1 MSKGQLVTV
10 FGGSGFVGRHVV
22 RALTR
27 DGWRV
32 RVASR
37 RPDLA
42 FYLQPLGRTGQ
53 TQAVQANL
61 RDPVSVSAAL
71 RGASAAI
78 NLAGILAPTGAQT
91 FDAVQHLG
99 AQIVAQAV
107 KAAGIEKFVHVS
119 AIGADINSASA
130 YARSKGEGE
139 ASVHEALPSAV
150 ILRPSLV
157 FGPEDDFFNRFAAL
171 ARMSPVMPLI
181 GGGKTLFQPVYVGDL
196 AQAVALAVAGNAKA
210 GTIYE
215 LGGPQ
220 QRDFSSLLHYIC
232 DVTGRHRLFVP
243 LPFGAARLF
252 AGVTEIASKLSLG
265 LYPKMLT
272 MTRDQV
278 LLLQSDNIVSKAAES
293 EGRTLAG
300 LGITAET
307 IEAIVPS
314 YLARFRKSG
323 EFSAAQP

>member
-78 NLAGILAPTGAQT
+78 NLAGILAPAGAQT
-91 FDAVQHLG
+91 FEAVQHLG
-99 AQIVAQAV
+99 AQVVAQAA
-107 KAAGIEKFVHVS
+107 KAAGIEQFVHVS
-119 AIGADINSASA
+119 AIGADANSASA

-139 ASVHEALPSAV
+139 ASVLEALPSAV
-150 ILRPSLV
+150 IMRPSLV
-157 FGPEDDFFNRFAAL
+157 FGPEDDFFNRFAAM
-171 ARMSPVMPLI
+171 ARMSPIMPLI

-196 AQAVALAVAGNAKA
+196 AQAVALAVAGNAKP

-232 DVTGRHRLFVP
+232 DVTGRRRLFVP
-243 LPFGAARLF
+243 LPFSAAKLF

-278 LLLQSDNIVSKAAES
+278 LLLQNDNIVSKAAES

-300 LGITAET
+300 LGITPET

-314 YLARFRKSG
+314 YLVRFRKSG